1 MSERRTFETRSG
13 GSSKIVSVEA
23 IPISYREPTDHNRT
37 RSVCL
42 VKITGEDG
50 HVGWGEC
57 CSYFPEASLAA
68 ANLVKGFS
76 ALVCGQ
82 NALHTEAIWLKL
94 REHSWW
100 YGTGAGLASIAISG
114 IDIALW
120 DLKGKILGARVLD
133 LLGGPV
139 HERLPAIASLHG
151 TNASIEA
158 MAEEIAAH
166 TATGLHGA
174 KVGFGKAGN
183 AHLGFD
189 RARDIEFAEKVTAA
203 MGPGKDLMVDLGVKN
218 HWDIATAIDRAR
230 AFEEIGVAW
239 LEEPLG
245 HDDPE
250 GYRALRAASGIRI
263 AYGEREWNARGVKKI
278 LDTGTVD
285 VVGLDPGRVEGI
297 TGFRKA
303 AELCVLSRRQANA
316 HNFSTAIVGA
326 ASQAL
331 SWSSPACRLLELQ
344 PVYGPAQN
352 ELVDRPIWHTD
363 GFVNEPVGPGLGI
376 EVDEALVAA
385 MRLDG

>member
-1 MSERRTFETRSG
+1 MTR
-13 GSSKIVSVEA
+13 VARVEA
-23 IPISYREPTDHNRT
+23 LPISYQEPTDHNRY

-42 VKITGEDG
+42 VRITGEDG

-57 CSYFPEASLAA
+57 CSYFPEATLAA
-68 ANLVKGFS
+68 AKLVEGL
-76 ALVCGQ
+76 APLVVG
-82 NALHTEAIWLKL
+82 ADSLHVEAIWLKL
-94 REHSWW
+94 KEHSWW

-120 DLKGKILGARVLD
+120 DLKGRALGVRVLD

-139 HERLPAIASLHG
+139 HDRLPAIASLHG
-151 TNASIEA
+151 TKASIDE
-158 MAEEIAAH
+158 MAEDIAGF

-189 RARDIEFAEKVTAA
+189 RARDIEFAEKVIAA
-203 MGPGKDLMVDLGVKN
+203 MGAGKSLMVDLGVKN
-218 HWDIATAIDRAR
+218 FWDIATAIDRAR
-230 AFEEIGVAW
+230 AFEALGVAW

-263 AYGEREWNARGVKKI
+263 AYGEREWNARGVLRI
-278 LDTGTVD
+278 LESGTVD

-303 AELCVLSRRQANA
+303 AELCALTRRQANA
-316 HNFSTAIVGA
+316 HNFSTAVVGA

-331 SWSSPACRLLELQ
+331 SWSSPACKVLELQ
-344 PVYGPAQN
+344 PIYGVAQKDI
-352 ELVDRPIWHTD
+352 VDRPIWH
-363 GFVNEPVGPGLGI
+363 VNGDVNQPEGPGLGI
-376 EVDEALVAA
+376 ELDEPRLRA

>member
-1 MSERRTFETRSG
+1 MTR
-13 GSSKIVSVEA
+13 VARVEA
-23 IPISYREPTDHNRT
+23 LPISYQEPTDHNRY

-57 CSYFPEASLAA
+57 CSYFPEATLATA
-68 ANLVKGFS
+68 KLVEGL
-76 ALVCGQ
+76 APLVVGA
-82 NALHTEAIWLKL
+82 NALHVEAIWLKL

-120 DLKGKILGARVLD
+120 DLKGRALGVRVLD

-139 HERLPAIASLHG
+139 HDRLPAIASLHG
-151 TNASIEA
+151 TKASIDE
-158 MAEEIAAH
+158 MAEDIAGF
-166 TATGLHGA
+166 TSTGLHGA

-189 RARDIEFAEKVTAA
+189 RARDIEFAEKVIAA
-203 MGPGKDLMVDLGVKN
+203 MGPGKSLMVDLGVKN
-218 HWDIATAIDRAR
+218 FWDIATAIDRAR
-230 AFEEIGVAW
+230 AFEALGVAW

-263 AYGEREWNARGVKKI
+263 AYGEREWNARGVLRI
-278 LDTGTVD
+278 LESGTVD

-303 AELCVLSRRQANA
+303 AELCALTRRQANA
-316 HNFSTAIVGA
+316 HNFSTAVVGA

-331 SWSSPACRLLELQ
+331 SWSSPACKVLELQ
-344 PVYGPAQN
+344 PIYGVAQKDI
-352 ELVDRPIWHTD
+352 VDRPIWH
-363 GFVNEPVGPGLGI
+363 VNGDVDQPQGPGLGI
-376 EVDEALVAA
+376 ELDEPRLRA
-385 MRLDG
+385 MRLEG

>member
-1 MSERRTFETRSG
+1 MSR
-13 GSSKIVSVEA
+13 VVEIKA
-23 IPISYREPTDHNRT
+23 LPIRYREPTDHNRT

-42 VKITGEDG
+42 VRITGEDG

-57 CSYFPEASLAA
+57 CTYFPEATLAA
-68 ANLVKGFS
+68 AKLVEGLG
-76 ALVCGQ
+76 ALVVGADALQ
-82 NALHTEAIWLKL
+82 NEAIWLKL
-94 REHSWW
+94 KEHSWW
-100 YGTGAGLASIAISG
+100 YGTGAGLASMAISG

-139 HERLPAIASLHG
+139 HEKLPAIASLHG
-151 TNASIEA
+151 TKESIDA
-158 MAEEIAAH
+158 MAEEIAMH

-183 AHLGFD
+183 AHLGFE
-189 RARDIEFAEKVTAA
+189 RSRDIEFASKVIAA
-203 MGPGKDLMVDLGVKN
+203 MGPGKSLMIDLGVKN
-218 HWDIATAIDRAR
+218 FWDIATAIDRAR
-230 AFEEIGVAW
+230 AFEELGVAW

-250 GYRALRAASGIRI
+250 GYSALRAATGIRI
-263 AYGEREWNARGVKKI
+263 AYGEREWNARGVGRI
-278 LDTGTVD
+278 LATGTVD

-303 AELCVLSRRQANA
+303 AELCVQHRRQANA

-326 ASQAL
+326 ASLAL

-344 PVYGPAQN
+344 PVYGPAQKDI
-352 ELVDRPIWHTD
+352 VDRPVWHTQ
-363 GFVNEPVGPGLGI
+363 GFADMPQGPGLGI
-376 EVDEALVAA
+376 QLDEDLVRS

>member
-1 MSERRTFETRSG
+1 MTR
-13 GSSKIVSVEA
+13 VARVEA
-23 IPISYREPTDHNRT
+23 LPISYQEPTDHNRY

-57 CSYFPEASLAA
+57 CSYFPEATLAA
-68 ANLVKGFS
+68 AKLVEGLAPIVVGAS
-76 ALVCGQ
+76 ALHV
-82 NALHTEAIWLKL
+82 ESIWLKL
-94 REHSWW
+94 KEHSWW
-100 YGTGAGLASIAISG
+100 YGTGSGLASIAISG

-120 DLKGKILGARVLD
+120 DLKGRALGVRVLD

-139 HERLPAIASLHG
+139 HDRLPAIASLHG
-151 TNASIEA
+151 TKASIDE
-158 MAEEIAAH
+158 MAEDIAGF

-174 KVGFGKAGN
+174 KVGFGKAGK

-189 RARDIEFAEKVTAA
+189 RARDIEFAEKVIAA
-203 MGPGKDLMVDLGVKN
+203 MGPGKSLMVDLGVKN
-218 HWDIATAIDRAR
+218 FWDIATAIDRAK
-230 AFEEIGVAW
+230 AFEALGVAW

-263 AYGEREWNARGVKKI
+263 ACGEREWNARGVLRI
-278 LDTGTVD
+278 LESGTVD

-303 AELCVLSRRQANA
+303 AELCALTRRQANA
-316 HNFSTAIVGA
+316 HNFSTAVVGA

-331 SWSSPACRLLELQ
+331 SWSSPACRVLELQ
-344 PVYGPAQN
+344 PIYGVAQKDI
-352 ELVDRPIWHTD
+352 VDRPIWH
-363 GFVNEPVGPGLGI
+363 VNGDVDQPQGAGLGI
-376 EVDEALVAA
+376 ELDEPRLRA

>member
-1 MSERRTFETRSG
+1 MSR
-13 GSSKIVSVEA
+13 VVEIKA
-23 IPISYREPTDHNRT
+23 LPIRYREPTDHNRT

-42 VKITGEDG
+42 VRITGEDG

-57 CSYFPEASLAA
+57 CTYFPEATLAA
-68 ANLVKGFS
+68 AKLVEGLG
-76 ALVCGQ
+76 ALVVGADALQ
-82 NALHTEAIWLKL
+82 NEAIWLKL
-94 REHSWW
+94 KEHSWW
-100 YGTGAGLASIAISG
+100 YGTGAGLASMAISG

-139 HERLPAIASLHG
+139 HEKLPAIASLHG
-151 TNASIEA
+151 TKESIDA
-158 MAEEIAAH
+158 MAEEIAMH

-183 AHLGFD
+183 AHLGFE
-189 RARDIEFAEKVTAA
+189 RSRDIEFASKVIAA
-203 MGPGKDLMVDLGVKN
+203 MGPGKSLMVDLGVKN
-218 HWDIATAIDRAR
+218 FWDIATAINRAR
-230 AFEEIGVAW
+230 AFEELGVAW

-250 GYRALRAASGIRI
+250 GYSALRAATGIRI
-263 AYGEREWNARGVKKI
+263 AYGEREWNARGVGRI
-278 LDTGTVD
+278 LATGTVD

-303 AELCVLSRRQANA
+303 AELCVQHRRQANA

-326 ASQAL
+326 ASLAL

-344 PVYGPAQN
+344 PVYGPAQKDI
-352 ELVDRPIWHTD
+352 VDRPVWHTQ
-363 GFVNEPVGPGLGI
+363 GFADMPQGPGLGI
-376 EVDEALVAA
+376 QLDEDLVRS